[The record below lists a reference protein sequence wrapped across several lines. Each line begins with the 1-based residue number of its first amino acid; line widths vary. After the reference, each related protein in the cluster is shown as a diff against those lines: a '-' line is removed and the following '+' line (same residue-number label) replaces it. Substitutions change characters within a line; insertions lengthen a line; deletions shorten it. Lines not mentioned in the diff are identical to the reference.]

1 MKIKL
6 LLALFIVL
14 AISFH
19 ADAQVNLI
27 ENFDYP
33 AGDTL
38 GAHGWTSFSGGST
51 NALTVVSPGLTYTGY
66 SGSGIG
72 NAVKIKGNGQDAY
85 KPLANP
91 DSTGTAY
98 ISFMVR
104 IDSAKTAG
112 DYFFALLPSTSTTL
126 YAARLYAKDTNNAVK
141 FGLIK
146 STTTGG
152 ALFYTSGTYQYGVTY
167 LLIVKYVFNTGSN
180 TDDEMFLHVLTS
192 PNLPATEP
200 TPVVGPVTGTQTDMS
215 NFGRVALR
223 QGTASNAPILE
234 LDGIKVSKTWQN
246 VVSSVKNISQI
257 ATDFSLSQNYP
268 NPFNPS
274 TTIRFSIPSN
284 GFVNLTV
291 FNTLGQEVKSVVS
304 GQLSAGTYNAEFNGS
319 NLTSGVYFYRLNYT
333 DNKGKQF
340 SDVKK
345 LMLIK

>member
-51 NALTVVSPGLTYTGY
+51 NALTVTSPGLTYTGY

-72 NAVKIKGNGQDAY
+72 NAVTVRSTGQDAY
-85 KPLANP
+85 KPLTNP

-104 IDSAKTAG
+104 IDSAKTNG
-112 DYFFALLPSTSTTL
+112 DYFFALLPTTSTTN
-126 YAARLYAKDTNNAVK
+126 YASRLYVKDSNNAVK

-146 STTTGG
+146 STTSGG

-167 LLIVKYVFNTGSN
+167 LIVVKYVFNTGSS

-192 PNLPATEP
+192 PSLPATEP
-200 TPVVGPVTGTQTDMS
+200 TPVVGPVTGTQNDMT

-223 QGTASNAPILE
+223 QGTASNAPVLV
-234 LDGIKVSKTWQN
+234 LDGIKVTKTWQS
-246 VVSSVKNISQI
+246 VVSNIKNINQI

-274 TTIRFSIPSN
+274 TTIGFSIPTN
-284 GFVNLTV
+284 GFVNLKV
-291 FNTLGQEVKSVVS
+291 FNTLGQEVQSLVS
-304 GQLSAGTYNAEFNGS
+304 SQLSAGTYNAEFNGS
-319 NLTSGVYFYRLNYT
+319 RLTSGVYYYRLDYVN
-333 DNKGKQF
+333 NNGKQF